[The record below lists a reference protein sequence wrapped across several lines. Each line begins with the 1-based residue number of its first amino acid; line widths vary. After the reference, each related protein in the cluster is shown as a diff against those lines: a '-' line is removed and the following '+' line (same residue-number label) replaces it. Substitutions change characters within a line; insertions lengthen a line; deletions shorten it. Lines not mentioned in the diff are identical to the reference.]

1 MMRRRRSTVAR
12 VCRLVLLLPLVAV
25 ATAQAEP
32 PLQALALQAGTDQ
45 GVFVQAEDGTVLVS
59 QNADTPVH
67 PASVT
72 KVATSL
78 ALLEKLGPDYRFET
92 RLLAG
97 GPTRDG
103 VVQGDLIVQADR
115 DPFLVYENAFLMLA
129 HLRELGIHGVR
140 GDLVVRGGLLFNW
153 QPDPDGRRFRA
164 TLMGQDGKAAWG
176 VVAAKASAGVPATL
190 AGAALQFAH
199 QPVTDEADPPV
210 LATHRSPPLI
220 HVVKALNGYS
230 NNVFHLVSD
239 KIGGPEAVEA
249 IARAHVPPD
258 VRDEILITN
267 GAGGG
272 TTNRIS
278 PRAAVAILNA
288 LRAELRGHGLG
299 LTDALPVSG
308 YDPGTLEHR
317 LIDAS
322 GRRGIVVGKTGTFGS
337 VGASALA
344 GVLRTTRYGDVTFAV
359 LNSWLPVP
367 AAREHQDHFVRALAA
382 ATDAQPWSYDHP
394 TRPSYL
400 SAVVE

>member
-1 MMRRRRSTVAR
+1 MRSAPSAVAR
-12 VCRLVLLLPLVAV
+12 LCRLSLLLPVVAI
-25 ATAQAEP
+25 ATARAEP
-32 PLQALALQAGTDQ
+32 ALQALAAVAGQDQ

-59 QNADTPVH
+59 QKADTPVH

-78 ALLEKLGPDYRFET
+78 ALLERLGPDYRFET

-103 VVQGDLIVQADR
+103 VVQGDLIVEADR

-129 HLRELGIHGVR
+129 RLRELGIAGAR
-140 GDLVVRGGLLFNW
+140 GDLVVRGSLLFNW

-164 TLMGQDGKAAWG
+164 TLLGQDGKAAWG
-176 VVAAKASAGVPATL
+176 VVAAKAAAGVPPTL
-190 AGAALQFAH
+190 AGAALTFAH
-199 QPVTDEADPPV
+199 QPVTDVAGPTV
-210 LATHRSPPLI
+210 LTTHRSPPLI

-239 KIGGPEAVEA
+239 KIGGPPVVEA
-249 IARAHVPPD
+249 IARSHVPAD
-258 VRDEILITN
+258 VQDEILITN

-288 LRAELRGHGLG
+288 LRAELRRHGLT

-317 LIDAS
+317 LIDDAR
-322 GRRGIVVGKTGTFGS
+322 RRGIVVGKTGTFGS
-337 VGASALA
+337 VGACALA

-359 LNSWLPVP
+359 LNSWVPVP
-367 AAREHQDHFVRALAA
+367 TAREHQDDFVRALAA
-382 ATDAQPWSYDHP
+382 ATDAVPWSYDHP

-400 SAVVE
+400 SAVVD